1 MKAVKESK
9 GAKILRWN
17 IGLLVNMIILL
28 CLYQCFQVSYDF
40 AYQIFGA
47 NSKSRDASMQT
58 TIVVEKNDSLLEVA
72 NKLELL
78 RMIDNKYAFYIR
90 GKFSGYDNKIKP
102 GKYTVNQAM
111 NNEEILSKLARE
123 EKENEDE

>member
-1 MKAVKESK
+1 M
-9 GAKILRWN
+9 
-17 IGLLVNMIILL
+17 
-28 CLYQCFQVSYDF
+28 
-40 AYQIFGA
+40 
-47 NSKSRDASMQT
+47 
-58 TIVVEKNDSLLEVA
+58 VEKNDSLLEVA

-90 GKFSGYDNKIKP
+90 GKFSGYVNKIKP

-111 NNEEILSKLARE
+111 NNEEILSKLAKE

>member
-47 NSKSRDASMQT
+47 NSKSQDASLST

-90 GKFSGYDNKIKP
+90 GKFSG
-102 GKYTVNQAM
+102 
-111 NNEEILSKLARE
+111 
-123 EKENEDE
+123 